1 MLPEETW
8 QNIKTYPEQ
17 GDRTQLIRTEEDMM
31 KNRKRWL
38 ALLLSALLITG
49 SVTGPVFASETDIAD
64 QTSEA
69 AEVENPEGFAP
80 EEDASA
86 DEIVQEASFGDVVLE
101 EDSAFE
107 EGGDSVQE
115 EPALSEEPAEAES
128 FEQAPVLN
136 EEPQETD
143 TAAEASAFAEDS
155 AQGEEIEDSAQDEE
169 FEDSV
174 LPEEP
179 ADSALPD
186 EIVEEPET
194 LDEEVSE
201 EPQQVEIQFDFD
213 EENHS
218 FAPDEDL
225 PTVDELFAG
234 FVNSEFDI
242 SSGSRKLRK
251 SSMGSRLT
259 GIEKAIYDYISERLP
274 QIAEGTR
281 SSTVFEIPLEEIGV
295 KTAWTAEEL
304 GVDAIIVGGQIAQE
318 AVDAVC
324 AKVENDD
331 DAVVRALLADNPYL
345 LYWFDKIKGWNVSSP
360 SISANSREIQLVGS
374 ITYSFHVSQEYAGA
388 EAYTVD
394 TSIGAIVVTAAQN
407 AAGIVDSYSGSSD
420 YDKLRGYM
428 ETICDLV
435 SYNHDAA
442 DDPDMPY
449 GNPWQMIWVFDGDPN
464 TGVVCEGYSKAF
476 QYLCDKTCFIDNISC
491 YSVSGT
497 MGGGT
502 GAGPHMWNIVTMD
515 DGLNYL
521 VDVTNC
527 DDGSVGQGGRLF
539 LTGTEGSV
547 DQGYI
552 FEIDDD
558 NYVSY
563 TYKQETIDLYTE
575 SILSLASEDYTVRPR
590 IQNAEISLGE
600 TEYEYDGTPREPE
613 VFAVYN
619 GEQLI
624 RDMDF
629 SVEYLNNTNAGL
641 ATVIVNGM
649 GDYSGTVEISF
660 EISKAGQVI
669 LAPDEVFLTYPESGT
684 IEVSGNRAGRS
695 RSPEMWATCPSQV
708 LTQVS
713 PRWILP
719 AK

>member
-49 SVTGPVFASETDIAD
+49 SVTGPVFASETDIAN

-86 DEIVQEASFGDVVLE
+86 DEIVQEASSGDVVLE

-107 EGGDSVQE
+107 GGGDSVQE

-186 EIVEEPET
+186 EIVEESET
-194 LDEEVSE
+194 QEEEVSE

-213 EENHS
+213 EEKYTL
-218 FAPDEDL
+218 APDESL
-225 PTVDELFAG
+225 PSQDELFAG
-234 FVNSEFDI
+234 FVNTEFGI
-242 SSGSRKLRK
+242 SSGNRKLRK

-259 GIEKAIYDYISERLP
+259 GIEKTIYDCISEELP

-281 SSTVFEIPLEEIGV
+281 SSTVFEISLEEIGV
-295 KTAWTAEEL
+295 KTSWTAEEL
-304 GVDAIIVGGQIAQE
+304 GVDAIFADGKISQE
-318 AVDAVC
+318 VKDAAYAKVANNEDAVLS
-324 AKVENDD
+324 
-331 DAVVRALLADNPYL
+331 ALLADNPYL
-345 LYWFDKIKGWNVSSP
+345 LYWFDKTKGLSVASP
-360 SISANSREIQLVGS
+360 RLSARSDGYTEELLFVGS
-374 ITYSFHVSQEYAGA
+374 ITYSFFVSQEYAGA

-449 GNPWQMIWVFDGDPN
+449 GNPW
-464 TGVVCEGYSKAF
+464 
-476 QYLCDKTCFIDNISC
+476 
-491 YSVSGT
+491 
-497 MGGGT
+497 
-502 GAGPHMWNIVTMD
+502 
-515 DGLNYL
+515 
-521 VDVTNC
+521 
-527 DDGSVGQGGRLF
+527 R
-539 LTGTEGSV
+539 
-547 DQGYI
+547 
-552 FEIDDD
+552 
-558 NYVSY
+558 
-563 TYKQETIDLYTE
+563 
-575 SILSLASEDYTVRPR
+575 
-590 IQNAEISLGE
+590 
-600 TEYEYDGTPREPE
+600 
-613 VFAVYN
+613 
-619 GEQLI
+619 
-624 RDMDF
+624 
-629 SVEYLNNTNAGL
+629 
-641 ATVIVNGM
+641 
-649 GDYSGTVEISF
+649 
-660 EISKAGQVI
+660 
-669 LAPDEVFLTYPESGT
+669 
-684 IEVSGNRAGRS
+684 
-695 RSPEMWATCPSQV
+695 
-708 LTQVS
+708 
-713 PRWILP
+713 
-719 AK
+719 

>member
-1 MLPEETW
+1 MLTEETW
-8 QNIKTYPEQ
+8 QNIKTYPEP

-49 SVTGPVFASETDIAD
+49 SVTGPVFASETDIAN

-69 AEVENPEGFAP
+69 AEEENPEGFAP

-115 EPALSEEPAEAES
+115 EAVLSEESAEAESFEEAPVLGEEPAEAES
-128 FEQAPVLN
+128 AEEAPVLS

-143 TAAEASAFAEDS
+143 TAAEAPAFAEDS
-155 AQGEEIEDSAQDEE
+155 EQGEELEDSAQDEE
-169 FEDSV
+169 LEDSV

-186 EIVEEPET
+186 EIVEEPEAQE
-194 LDEEVSE
+194 EEVSE

-213 EENHS
+213 EEKYTL
-218 FAPDEDL
+218 APDESL
-225 PTVDELFAG
+225 PSQDELFAG
-234 FVNSEFDI
+234 FVNTEFGI
-242 SSGSRKLRK
+242 SSGNRKLRK

-259 GIEKAIYDYISERLP
+259 GIEKTIYDYISERLP

-281 SSTVFEIPLEEIGV
+281 SSTVFEIPLEEIEV
-295 KTAWTAEEL
+295 KTAWTAEDL
-304 GVDAIIVGGQIAQE
+304 GVDAIFVGGEFSQE
-318 AVDAVC
+318 AVDAAY
-324 AKVENDD
+324 AKVSNDKG
-331 DAVVRALLADNPYL
+331 AVMRALLADNPYL
-345 LYWFDKIKGWNVSSP
+345 LYWFDKTEGLSVDLP
-360 SISANSREIQLVGS
+360 SLSGRSDGYTEELLFVGP
-374 ITYSFHVSQEYAGA
+374 ITYSFSVSQEYAGA

-476 QYLCDKTCFIDNISC
+476 QYLCDKTFFIDNISC

-552 FEIDDD
+552 FVIDDD

-575 SILSLASEDYTVRPR
+575 SILSLASEDYTAMTLRSISGQRIMSMTGLPR
-590 IQNAEISLGE
+590 NRQFSLY
-600 TEYEYDGTPREPE
+600 TM
-613 VFAVYN
+613 AH
-619 GEQLI
+619 
-624 RDMDF
+624 
-629 SVEYLNNTNAGL
+629 S
-641 ATVIVNGM
+641 
-649 GDYSGTVEISF
+649 
-660 EISKAGQVI
+660 
-669 LAPDEVFLTYPESGT
+669 
-684 IEVSGNRAGRS
+684 
-695 RSPEMWATCPSQV
+695 
-708 LTQVS
+708 
-713 PRWILP
+713 
-719 AK
+719 